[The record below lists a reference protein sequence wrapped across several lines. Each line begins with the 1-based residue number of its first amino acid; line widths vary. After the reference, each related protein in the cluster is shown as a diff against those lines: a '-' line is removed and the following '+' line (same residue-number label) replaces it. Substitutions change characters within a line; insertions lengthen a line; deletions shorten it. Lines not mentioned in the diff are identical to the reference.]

1 MTQFFQKGGLE
12 VDLWAVQWLGT
23 GMLGIS
29 VALVVPPGET
39 RQPLLICSV
48 GPLGPLP
55 VKEPGW
61 WLDLYL

>member
-1 MTQFFQKGGLE
+1 MGCTVAQYWH
-12 VDLWAVQWLGT
+12 VR
-23 GMLGIS
+23 GIS
-29 VALVVPPGET
+29 VALVVPPGEIP
-39 RQPLLICSV
+39 QPLLICSV